1 MDWRIL
7 EEALKINSTRV
18 FDVFPFSNELD
29 LLEIRLNIL
38 DDFVDYFVIS
48 EFDTSFAGIRKP
60 FYFEEHRSR
69 FKNFS
74 HKILYFKK
82 SQLEI
87 GNSFEND
94 EYQKN
99 SISKD
104 LLGECLPSDIII
116 FGDLDEIPNPKKIQY
131 AIEKLNFVP
140 ICHFAQDNFMYYLNN
155 REISGKILSF
165 AGEYEGVEDKKWLGT
180 IITKYSHTLKYDLT
194 NLRFPFQKQFGH
206 RIENGGWHFSYVGS
220 NGLNASKRLKYKLEH
235 STHQE
240 FNSLYYKFMGYLRIR
255 RNKDFYGL
263 RKSKFKLIKFDE
275 SFPEYLTNNIEKY
288 SYLIK

>member
-1 MDWRIL
+1 LAKNLENPSQRI
-7 EEALKINSTRV
+7 

-48 EFDTSFAGIRKP
+48 EFDTSFAGLKKP
-60 FYFEEHRSR
+60 YYFDENQTKFKR
-69 FKNFS
+69 FSK
-74 HKILYFKK
+74 KIIYSKK
-82 SQLEI
+82 SQLKI

-94 EYQKN
+94 DFQKN
-99 SISKD
+99 SIHKD
-104 LLGECLPSDIII
+104 LLKFCKPNDIII
-116 FGDLDEIPNPKKIQY
+116 YGDLDEIPNPRKIQA
-131 AIEKLNFVP
+131 AIDKLSIVP

-220 NGLNASKRLKYKLEH
+220 NGLSASNRLKYKLEH

-240 FNSLYYKFMGYLRIR
+240 FNSLYYKFMGYLRIL

-263 RKSKFKLIKFDE
+263 RKSKFRLIKLDE
-275 SFPEYLTNNIEKY
+275 SFPEYLINNIEKY